1 MNYLSKIHSPYDIKK
16 LDNSQ
21 LCALAQEIRQ
31 VLISTVSENGG
42 HLASNLGA
50 VELTVAL
57 ERTFDPFR
65 DRIVF
70 DVGHQSYVHK
80 LLTGRQEG
88 FASLRSFGGM
98 SGFPKPCESDADAF
112 IAGHA
117 SNSISVALGMAR
129 ARTLTGEDYN
139 VVCVTGDGA
148 LTGGLAFEALN
159 DAGQS
164 GERMVVILN
173 DNGMSIK
180 KNVGA
185 MARILAA
192 QRVKPAYFNFKKN
205 YRRLIRALP
214 GGKAVYKFNHGI
226 KEAVKHAILHCS
238 MFEEMGFQYMGPA
251 DGHDMRQL
259 TYLLEAAK
267 NAPGPVLLH
276 VVTQKGRGYAPAE
289 TEPDRYH
296 GVPAAGHKESGP
308 SFSSVFGSKLTELA
322 RENGRICAITAAME
336 QGTGLVPFA
345 EEFPGRFFDVGIAEG
360 HAVAMAAGMA
370 KQGLVPVFAVYS
382 SFLQRGYDMLIHD
395 VAILGLHVVLAVDRA
410 GLVGE
415 DGETHHGVFDVGYLR
430 QIPGM
435 TVWSPAS
442 AAELRDML
450 ALAVKAEGPVAVRWP
465 RGGEGAYTDGGAERV
480 KLLRG
485 GSDLL
490 LIGYGKMI
498 NELTGAAE
506 LLAGEGI
513 DAGVLKL
520 GCIAPIDFDAVFDAA
535 GKAGRILVAEDAIGN
550 GAVGEAIAAEA
561 ALRGLGLHVTLRSLG
576 SSFTKHGSTAMLLAS
591 LGLDAAGIAACVK
604 EELSRE

>member
-1 MNYLSKIHSPYDIKK
+1 MENINSVPGHEALKEMDCGQ
-16 LDNSQ
+16 LDE
-21 LCALAQEIRQ
+21 LCGRIRKFLVES
-31 VLISTVSENGG
+31 VLKTGG

-57 ERTFDPFR
+57 DRTFDPFK

-88 FASLRSFGGM
+88 FASLRSLGGM

-129 ARTLTGEDYN
+129 ARTLTGADYN

-164 GERMVVILN
+164 GERMVVVLN

-192 QRVKPAYFNFKKN
+192 QRVKPAYFNFKKS
-205 YRRLIRALP
+205 YRRLLRSLP
-214 GGKAVYKFNHGI
+214 GGKALYKFNHGI

-238 MFEEMGFQYMGPA
+238 MFEEMGFQYIGPA

-267 NAPGPVLLH
+267 NAAGPVLLH

-289 TEPDRYH
+289 SEPDRYH
-296 GVPAAGHKESGP
+296 GVPAAGHGEGGQ
-308 SFSSVFGSKLTELA
+308 SFSSVFGAKLTELA
-322 RENGRICAITAAME
+322 QEDPRICAITAAME
-336 QGTGLVPFA
+336 QGTGLSPFA
-345 EEFPGRFFDVGIAEG
+345 EKFPKRFFDVGIAEG
-360 HAVAMAAGMA
+360 HAVSMAAGMA

-450 ALAVKAEGPVAVRWP
+450 ELAVKSSGPAALRWP
-465 RGGEGAYTDGGAERV
+465 RGGEGAYTAGGAESAR
-480 KLLRG
+480 LLRS
-485 GSDLL
+485 GSDVL
-490 LIGYGKMI
+490 LIGYGRMI
-498 NELTGAAE
+498 NELIGAAE
-506 LLAGEGI
+506 LLAGEKI

-520 GCIAPIDFDAVFDAA
+520 GCIAPIDMDAVCAA
-535 GKAGRILVAEDAIGN
+535 AERAGLAVIAEEAIEN
-550 GAVGEAIAAEA
+550 GAVGEAIAAELA
-561 ALRGLGLHVTLRSLG
+561 RRGLAVRVLLRNLG
-576 SSFTKHGSTAMLLAS
+576 ASFTKHGSTAQLLAS
-591 LGLDAAGIAACVK
+591 LGLDAEGIAACVK
-604 EELSRE
+604 KELSHE